1 VSVKSTLQAIRAK
14 IPVGPILTWA
24 WVLLNLTIAVYIFG
38 ESPLAGTLA
47 FLSALVMFPPLV
59 TFLQRR
65 IKLAG
70 AVSLRGAIAAM
81 LFAFT
86 YISLESH
93 DNRPNDTEPANNP
106 SHLHTLLDVVGA
118 GDDDTDSFTS
128 RPQNWQLGYIYQC
141 WNFGRP
147 GHFRIDIRRP
157 DGSPTSLQ
165 GVAERARAGNGS
177 FVYTPGGAYRLHIIS
192 NCHWRIMATG

>member
-1 VSVKSTLQAIRAK
+1 MSVKSTLQAYRARV
-14 IPVGPILTWA
+14 PVGPILTWA
-24 WVLLNLTIAVYIFG
+24 WVLLNFTIAVYIFG

-47 FLSALVMFPPLV
+47 FLSALVVFPPLV
-59 TFLQRR
+59 TILVRR
-65 IKLAG
+65 LKIAG
-70 AVSLRGAIAAM
+70 PIALRGAIAGI

-86 YISLESH
+86 YTSLESH

-106 SHLHTLLDVVGA
+106 THLHTLLDVVGV

-147 GHFRIDIRRP
+147 GHFKIDIRGP

-165 GVAERARAGNGS
+165 GVAERDRAGKAS
-177 FVYTPGGAYRLHIIS
+177 FVYTPGGTYRLHIIS
-192 NCHWRIMATG
+192 NCRWRIMAEG